1 MRNICILPSSNI
13 VVFQI
18 LHFVIEVNCILAK
31 EMVPLKVNQNCIR
44 RKEKGHKTVPDT
56 VT

>member
-18 LHFVIEVNCILAK
+18 LHFVIEVDCILAK
-31 EMVPLKVNQNCIR
+31 EMMSLKVNQNCIR
-44 RKEKGHKTVPDT
+44 RKQKSHKTVPDT